1 MELQIQD
8 IQVAAQIIDLA
19 VQRGA
24 FKANE
29 VKIVG
34 ETFEKISTFLAA
46 VAKQQEEAKAAEAA
60 NAPADGTVPA
70 TEPATETSVTSV
82 DAASV
87 LPN

>member
-24 FKANE
+24 FRANE

-46 VAKQQEEAKAAEAA
+46 VAKQEEAKAAEAA

>member
-24 FKANE
+24 FRANE

-34 ETFEKISTFLAA
+34 ETFEKITTFLAA

-60 NAPADGTVPA
+60 NAPADGTAPA
-70 TEPATETSVTSV
+70 EPAPETSVTSV
-82 DAASV
+82 DAAGV